1 MTTAHT
7 AQSNTAAQV
16 LYMALELGWDDWT
29 IGFTVGLGQAPRQV
43 SVRAW
48 DLPELLTQI
57 AHAKRRFGLAADVP
71 VHGVYEAGRDGF
83 WLHRFLQ
90 AHGVQN
96 VVVDAASIEVNR
108 RYRRS
113 KTDKLDVQKLLTML
127 VRFVLGER
135 RLWKVVRVPSP
146 EDEVLRQPHRELM
159 ALKDERTQHS
169 NRMKGLLAGLGLEAV
184 IDHTFPERLP
194 ALRQWDGHPVPALL
208 QERLLREF
216 ARWSLVQR
224 QIQDLENAEARM
236 VRDDQQ
242 RHVEQAR
249 TLMSVRGIGA
259 QSAWLL
265 VHEVFGWR
273 EIGNRRELAALAGL
287 TPTPYHS
294 GQSQREQGISKAGS
308 KRLRWLMVEL
318 AWGWVHWQP
327 ESELSRWYQARFG
340 HGSARLRKLGIVAL
354 ARKLLIALWRVRV
367 PGEGPSGAGV
377 ADLYRK
383 VTGRSA
389 KRRPVGTAGAV
400 WRYTPH
406 PGSDNY
412 RVCR

>member
-7 AQSNTAAQV
+7 TQSNTAAQV
-16 LYMALELGWDDWT
+16 WYMALELGWDDWT

-43 SVRAW
+43 SVRAR

-57 AHAKRRFGLAADVP
+57 AHAKRRFGLPAEAP
-71 VHGVYEAGRDGF
+71 VHSVYEAGRDGF

-96 VVVDAASIEVNR
+96 VVVDAASIEVHR

-127 VRFVLGER
+127 ARFVLGET
-135 RLWKVVRVPSP
+135 RLWQVVRVPST
-146 EDEVLRQPHRELM
+146 EDEFLRQPHRALL
-159 ALKDERTQHS
+159 ALKEERTQHI
-169 NRMKGLLAGLGLEAV
+169 NRMKGLLAGLGLDAV
-184 IDHTFPERLP
+184 IDPTFPERLP
-194 ALRQWDGHPVPALL
+194 ALRQWDGRPVPALL

-273 EIGNRRELAALAGL
+273 EMGNRRELAALAGL
-287 TPTPYHS
+287 TPTPDHS

-318 AWGWVHWQP
+318 AWGGLHWQP

-354 ARKLLIALWRVRV
+354 ARKLLIALWRLVAH
-367 PGEGPSGAGV
+367 GEVPSGAV
-377 ADLYRK
+377 VSDWYRK

-389 KRRPVGTAGAV
+389 KRRPVGTAVAV
-400 WRYTPH
+400 
-406 PGSDNY
+406 
-412 RVCR
+412 

>member
-7 AQSNTAAQV
+7 AQSSTEAQV
-16 LYMALELGWDDWT
+16 LYMALALGWDDWT
-29 IGFTVGLGQAPRQV
+29 VGFTVGLGQAPRQV
-43 SVRAW
+43 SVRAR
-48 DLPELLTQI
+48 DLQGLLAQI
-57 AHAKRRFGLAADVP
+57 AHAKRRCGLPADAP
-71 VHGVYEAGRDGF
+71 VHSVYEAGRDGF
-83 WLHRFLQ
+83 WLHRFLL

-96 VVVDAASIEVNR
+96 IVVDAASIAVNR

-127 VRFVLGER
+127 VRFALGET
-135 RLWKVVRVPSP
+135 RLWKVVRVPST
-146 EDEVLRQPHRELM
+146 EDEGRRQPHRALL
-159 ALKDERTQHS
+159 ALKEERTQHI

-184 IDHTFPERLP
+184 IDPTFPERLP
-194 ALRQWDGHPVPALL
+194 ACRQWDGQPVPALL
-208 QERLLREF
+208 HERLLREF

-242 RHVEQAR
+242 RHVEQVR

-273 EIGNRRELAALAGL
+273 EIHNRRALAALAGL

-294 GQSQREQGISKAGS
+294 GQSQREQGISQAGS
-308 KRLRWLMVEL
+308 KRLRWLMVAL
-318 AWGWVHWQP
+318 AWGWLHWQP
-327 ESELSRWYQARFG
+327 ESALSRWYQARFG

-354 ARKLLIALWRVRV
+354 ARKLLIALWRLVAHGEV
-367 PGEGPSGAGV
+367 PPGAVV
-377 ADLYRK
+377 ADWYRK
-383 VTGRSA
+383 VTGRCA
-389 KRRPVGTAGAV
+389 KRRSVSTVGAMG
-400 WRYTPH
+400 
-406 PGSDNY
+406 
-412 RVCR
+412 

>member
-1 MTTAHT
+1 
-7 AQSNTAAQV
+7 
-16 LYMALELGWDDWT
+16 MALELGWDDWT
-29 IGFTVGLGQAPRQV
+29 VGFTIGLGQAPRQV
-43 SVRAW
+43 SVRAR
-48 DLPELLTQI
+48 DLHGLLAQI
-57 AHAKRRFGLAADVP
+57 AHAKRRFGLPADAS
-71 VHGVYEAGRDGF
+71 VHSVYEAGRDGF

-90 AHGVQN
+90 THGVQN

-127 VRFVLGER
+127 IRFVLGET
-135 RLWKVVRVPSP
+135 RLWKVVRVPST
-146 EDEVLRQPHRELM
+146 EDEVLRQPHRELL
-159 ALKDERTQHS
+159 ALKEERTQHI

-184 IDHTFPERLP
+184 IDPTFPERLP

-208 QERLLREF
+208 QARLLREF

-236 VRDDQQ
+236 VRNDQQ
-242 RHVEQAR
+242 QHVAQVR
-249 TLMSVRGIGA
+249 TLLSVRGIGA

-273 EIGNRRELAALAGL
+273 EIRNRRELAALAGL

-294 GQSQREQGISKAGS
+294 GQSQHEQGISKAGS

-327 ESELSRWYQARFG
+327 ESALSRWYQARFG
-340 HGSARLRKLGIVAL
+340 PGSARLRKLGIVAL
-354 ARKLLIALWRVRV
+354 ARKLLIALWRLVAH
-367 PGEGPSGAGV
+367 GEIPQGAV
-377 ADLYRK
+377 LADWYRK
-383 VTGRSA
+383 VTGRCA
-389 KRRPVGTAGAV
+389 KRRPVGMAV
-400 WRYTPH
+400 
-406 PGSDNY
+406 
-412 RVCR
+412 VV

>member
-43 SVRAW
+43 SVRAR

-57 AHAKRRFGLAADVP
+57 AHAKRRFGLPAEAP
-71 VHGVYEAGRDGF
+71 VHSVYEAGRDGF

-127 VRFVLGER
+127 VRFVLGET
-135 RLWKVVRVPSP
+135 RLWKVVRVPST
-146 EDEVLRQPHRELM
+146 EDEFLRQPHRELL
-159 ALKDERTQHS
+159 ALKEERTQHIH
-169 NRMKGLLAGLGLEAV
+169 RMKGLLAGLGLDAV
-184 IDHTFPERLP
+184 IDPTFPERLP
-194 ALRQWDGHPVPALL
+194 ALRQWDGCPVPALL

-224 QIQDLENAEARM
+224 QIQDLENTEARM

-265 VHEVFGWR
+265 VPEVFGWR

-354 ARKLLIALWRVRV
+354 ARKLLIALWRLVAH
-367 PGEGPSGAGV
+367 GEVPSGAVV
-377 ADLYRK
+377 ADWYRK

-389 KRRPVGTAGAV
+389 KRRPVGTAVAM
-400 WRYTPH
+400 
-406 PGSDNY
+406 
-412 RVCR
+412 

>member
-1 MTTAHT
+1 MTTAQT
-7 AQSNTAAQV
+7 AQGSTEAQV

-29 IGFTVGLGQAPRQV
+29 VGFTVGLGQAPRQV
-43 SVRAW
+43 AVRAR
-48 DLPELLTQI
+48 DLPGLVAQI
-57 AHAKRRFGLAADVP
+57 AQAKRRFGLPAEAP
-71 VHGVYEAGRDGF
+71 VHSVYEAGRDGF

-90 AHGVQN
+90 AHGVHN

-127 VRFVLGER
+127 VRFVLGET
-135 RLWKVVRVPSP
+135 RLWKVVRVPAP
-146 EDEVLRQPHRELM
+146 EDESLRQPQRELL
-159 ALKDERTQHS
+159 ALKEERTQHI
-169 NRMKGLLAGLGLEAV
+169 NRMKGLLAGLGLETV
-184 IDHTFPERLP
+184 IDHTFPERVP
-194 ALRQWDGHPVPALL
+194 ALRQWDGQPVPALL

-242 RHVEQAR
+242 RHVEQVR

-273 EIGNRRELAALAGL
+273 EIRNRRELAALAGL

-318 AWGWVHWQP
+318 AWGWLRWQP
-327 ESELSRWYQARFG
+327 ESALSRWYQARFG

-354 ARKLLIALWRVRV
+354 ARKLLIALWRLVAHGEV
-367 PGEGPSGAGV
+367 PPGAVV
-377 ADLYRK
+377 ADWYRK
-383 VTGRSA
+383 VTGRCA
-389 KRRPVGTAGAV
+389 KRRPVGMAV
-400 WRYTPH
+400 A
-406 PGSDNY
+406 
-412 RVCR
+412 V

>member
-7 AQSNTAAQV
+7 SQGSMEARV

-29 IGFTVGLGQAPRQV
+29 VGFTVGLGQAPRQV
-43 SVRAW
+43 SVRAR
-48 DLPELLTQI
+48 DLQGLLAQI
-57 AHAKRRFGLAADVP
+57 AQAKRRFGLPADAP
-71 VHGVYEAGRDGF
+71 VHSVYEAGRDGF

-113 KTDKLDVQKLLTML
+113 KTDNLDVQKLLTML
-127 VRFVLGER
+127 VRFVLGET
-135 RLWKVVRVPSP
+135 RLWKVVRIPST
-146 EDEVLRQPHRELM
+146 EDEVLRQPQRELI
-159 ALKDERTQHS
+159 ALKEERTQHI

-184 IDHTFPERLP
+184 IDPTFPERLP
-194 ALRQWDGHPVPALL
+194 ALRQWDGHPVPGLL

-216 ARWSLVQR
+216 ARWAIVQR

-242 RHVEQAR
+242 RHVEQVR

-318 AWGWVHWQP
+318 AWGWLHWQP
-327 ESELSRWYQARFG
+327 ESDLSRWYQARFG
-340 HGSARLRKLGIVAL
+340 QGSARLRKLGIVAL
-354 ARKLLIALWRVRV
+354 ARKLLIALWRLVAH
-367 PGEGPSGAGV
+367 GEVPSGAVV
-377 ADLYRK
+377 ADWYRK
-383 VTGRSA
+383 VTGRCA
-389 KRRPVGTAGAV
+389 KRRPVGTAVAV
-400 WRYTPH
+400 
-406 PGSDNY
+406 
-412 RVCR
+412 

>member
-1 MTTAHT
+1 
-7 AQSNTAAQV
+7 
-16 LYMALELGWDDWT
+16 MALELGWDDWT
-29 IGFTVGLGQAPRQV
+29 VGFTVGLGQAPRQV
-43 SVRAW
+43 SVRAR
-48 DLPELLTQI
+48 DLPGLLVQI
-57 AHAKRRFGLAADVP
+57 ARAKHRFGLPAEALVYS
-71 VHGVYEAGRDGF
+71 VYEAGRDGF

-90 AHGVQN
+90 VHGVQN
-96 VVVDAASIEVNR
+96 VVVDASSIEVNR

-127 VRFVLGER
+127 VRFALGET
-135 RLWKVVRVPSP
+135 RLWKVVRVPST
-146 EDEVLRQPHRELM
+146 EDESLRQPHRELI
-159 ALKDERTQHS
+159 ALKEERTQHI

-184 IDHTFPERLP
+184 IDPTFPERLP

-236 VRDDQQ
+236 VRNDQQ
-242 RHVEQAR
+242 QHVAQVR

-273 EIGNRRELAALAGL
+273 EIRNRRELAALAGL

-294 GQSQREQGISKAGS
+294 GQSQREQGIRKAGS

-327 ESELSRWYQARFG
+327 DSQLSRWYQERFG

-354 ARKLLIALWRVRV
+354 ARKLLIALWRLVAH
-367 PGEGPSGAGV
+367 GEIPQGAV
-377 ADLYRK
+377 LADWYRK
-383 VTGRSA
+383 VTGRCA
-389 KRRPVGTAGAV
+389 KRRPVDLVGAV
-400 WRYTPH
+400 
-406 PGSDNY
+406 
-412 RVCR
+412 